1 MASDKMTGE
10 NGTGS
15 DQTLPPDSIAMK
27 IVQLREVTSFPMDRH
42 SWGQFV
48 YSVAGVIELT
58 VKSSRYSAPPDFGV
72 WLPPETEHLAWAG
85 NETAYLLLDIEQS
98 LCDRLPR
105 QASVLSVGPIAKAIL
120 LDLKKRGVGEPQT
133 GDDARLM
140 RVLIDQLSVGSPL
153 ECFLPVS
160 DDRALKQVLEA
171 LCKNPGDSRSLGEWA
186 SHVHSTERTL
196 ARRCKRDLGMSFV
209 KWRQRLR
216 LSRAVA
222 MLADGLS
229 VQTVAYRLGYG
240 TTSAFIAMFQAAI
253 GATPNAFRGRLQE
266 GDEVSRKR
274 SPSSAVGRDNP
285 REPSGDL
292 SSEG

>member
-1 MASDKMTGE
+1 MTADNE
-10 NGTGS
+10 TG
-15 DQTLPPDSIAMK
+15 DDRTLPPGSIVVK
-27 IVQLREVTSFPMDRH
+27 VVQLAEVTSFPMDRH

-48 YSVAGVIELT
+48 YSVTGVIELT
-58 VKSSRYSAPPDFGV
+58 VRSNRYAAPPDFGV
-72 WLPPETEHLAWAG
+72 WLPPETEHLAWVG
-85 NETAYLLLDIEQS
+85 DETSYLLLDIEQRH
-98 LCDRLPR
+98 CERLPR

-120 LDLKKRGVGEPQT
+120 LDLKERGVSEPRT

-153 ECFLPVS
+153 DSFLPLS

-171 LCKNPGDSRSLGEWA
+171 LCRNPADSRSLEEWA
-186 SHVHSTERTL
+186 RHVHSTERTL

-229 VQTVAYRLGYG
+229 VQTVSHKLGYA
-240 TTSAFIAMFQAAI
+240 TTSAFIAMFQ
-253 GATPNAFRGRLQE
+253 GALGTTPNVFRGRLR
-266 GDEVSRKR
+266 DEH
-274 SPSSAVGRDNP
+274 D
-285 REPSGDL
+285 DL
-292 SSEG
+292 R